1 MNTIM
6 ESASIRQKLHQYIDK
21 GDEKLLKLM
30 YAVAKEYNED
40 DDFEYQF
47 TEDEIK
53 LFEERSA
60 KRLSGESKTYSWKD
74 AKEIITGKKKME

>member
-1 MNTIM
+1 M
-6 ESASIRQKLHQYIDK
+6 ESGSLRQKLHQYIDQ
-21 GDEKLLKLM
+21 GDDKLLKLM

-47 TEDEIK
+47 SEEEIK
-53 LFEERSA
+53 LFEERTA

-74 AKEIITGKKKME
+74 AKEIITGKKKIQ